1 MKRVRIVIWALLLA
15 SSLGLEASESKTNFE
30 VALRAAAIDPAVE
43 FSLEVRCTDRKGPRL
58 MTLYPSGVMIWNGRR
73 QARLDEQQR
82 KGLAKALV
90 DAGFAGF
97 EDHYG
102 GKPAVLKTG
111 APLSILCS
119 IGVTAAGQEKYS
131 YQDLNGERSSIFM
144 SLASTLLDQVEKLGE
159 MGKSAES
166 LADGLDK
173 LSDGRLAPEAFEM
186 LLLRLSDQ
194 DANASVILE
203 AKGGRLSRQPYRPG
217 DEMGEKQTRALTQAW
232 LLEAIEAV
240 RAADLLSMPSAM
252 PANNRYRLEL
262 SVLENRVS
270 VQARPSH
277 FDFSTDT
284 VQAGQ
289 KLESLAE
296 TLLRIN

>member
-1 MKRVRIVIWALLLA
+1 MKRVRIYVWALLLVSA
-15 SSLGLEASESKTNFE
+15 LALEASEPKTNFE
-30 VALRAAAIDPAVE
+30 AALLSAAVDPAVE

-73 QARLDEQQR
+73 QARLDEQHR
-82 KGLAKALV
+82 KGLARALV

-97 EDHYG
+97 EHHYG

-119 IGVTAAGQEKYS
+119 IGVTAAGEEKYS
-131 YQDLNGERSSIFM
+131 YQDLNGERSSVFM
-144 SLASTLLDQVEKLGE
+144 SLASTLLDQVEKPGE
-159 MGKSAES
+159 MGVSAES

-194 DANASVILE
+194 NPKSGVIME

-217 DEMGEKQTRALTQAW
+217 DEIGEKQTRALTQAW
-232 LLEAIEAV
+232 VIEAIDAV

-270 VQARPSH
+270 VQARPSS
-277 FDFSTDT
+277 FDFSADT
-284 VQAGQ
+284 VRAGQ
-289 KLESLAE
+289 RLESLAE
-296 TLLRIN
+296 TLLKIN